1 MTLDSPVLTVAG
13 VGPAVSK
20 ALKSH
25 GIETVGDILRSTPL
39 RWIDYSHAVPI
50 KSVSIGDTV
59 VIQATIAKVA
69 NERTARKYMA
79 IVRATVH
86 DASGVMDA
94 IWFNQP
100 YLSQT
105 LRVGGIL
112 RLRGVVGYNRAE
124 GKILQ
129 NPTICKDTD
138 KMIAAVYSERTGITS
153 GRFSQLVSRVS
164 YLINDIPDPLSWEM
178 LKQFSIM
185 SLGDALKA
193 LHFPPTLGMVTAG
206 LKRLA
211 VDELWSIMVLTRLS
225 KLSLKQNSAPTIVQN
240 QTRFRQ
246 FSEKLDFT
254 MTPAQIQSLSEIL
267 SDMAQKVPMRR
278 LLNGDVGSGKTVVA
292 FGAAD
297 ATLANQLSVVLLSP
311 TTVLAE
317 QHYQSWLKLK
327 LGADSY
333 LFTAGL
339 ILHNGQKVSRER
351 ALKALQESRVAFISG
366 THSLLRDDI
375 MQDRNVGLVIVDEQ
389 HRFGVSQRA
398 ATLNKQHLVPHL
410 LSMSATPIPRT
421 AALTLYGDLDV
432 SYLKDKPHGRR
443 SVMTKLASERSRP
456 MVERFINQ
464 IIDRGE
470 QVFVVCPAIETI
482 EETSDQLFMTDD
494 KKAVKKEFDRLT
506 NVFPHRRIGLLHG
519 KLRQAEKEQ
528 VLTQFRDGKLD
539 ILVTTSVIEVG
550 VDITKASA
558 IIIEGAEHFGLASLH
573 QLRGRV
579 GRGLNQA
586 YCFLFASTWNDTTT
600 KRLQLLV
607 DFTDGFTLAEKD
619 LLMRGPGDLF
629 GTLQAGVAPFH
640 YASLSDGQLVRIA
653 EQICQAILKLDRKD
667 WPAALT
673 NWFEIKS
680 ENISVLAH

>member
-1 MTLDSPVLTVAG
+1 MTLDSPTLMVPG

-25 GIETVGDILRSTPL
+25 GIETVGDILRTTPL
-39 RWIDYSHAVPI
+39 RWIDYTHVTPI
-50 KSVSIGDTV
+50 RGISIGTTV
-59 VIQATIAKVA
+59 VICATVDKVA

-79 IVRATVH
+79 IVRATLSDTTGSV
-86 DASGVMDA
+86 DAV
-94 IWFNQP
+94 WFNQP

-105 LRVGGIL
+105 LRVGTVL
-112 RLRGVVGYNRAE
+112 RLRGVVGYNRAS
-124 GKILQ
+124 GKLLQ
-129 NPTICKDTD
+129 NPTICKDD
-138 KMIAAVYSERTGITS
+138 SKLVAPVYSERTGIAS
-153 GRFSQLVSRVS
+153 GRFSQLISHVS
-164 YLINDIPDPLSWEM
+164 YLVNDIPDPLSREM
-178 LKQFSIM
+178 LDQFRLL

-193 LHFPPTLGMVTAG
+193 LHFPTSLGMVTAG

-225 KLSLKQNSAPTIVQN
+225 KIQLKHNNAPVIMQN
-240 QTRFRQ
+240 QARFRQ
-246 FSEKLDFT
+246 FIEKFDFK
-254 MTPAQIQSLSEIL
+254 MTSAQTKALSEIL
-267 SDMAQKVPMRR
+267 SDMAQKMPMRR

-292 FGAAD
+292 FAAAD
-297 ATLANQLSVVLLSP
+297 AVLANHLSVVLLSP

-317 QHYQSWLKLK
+317 QHYQSWYKLNMEV
-327 LGADSY
+327 DSF

-339 ILHNGQKVSRER
+339 ILHNGQKISRAQ
-351 ALKALQESRVAFISG
+351 ALKALHASKVAFISG
-366 THSLLRDDI
+366 THSLLQGDI
-375 MQDRNVGLVIVDEQ
+375 IQNRNVGLVIVDEQ
-389 HRFGVSQRA
+389 HRFGVAQRA
-398 ATLNKQHLVPHL
+398 ATLGQQHLTPHL

-432 SYLKDKPHGRR
+432 SYIKDKPHGRQ
-443 SVMTKLASERSRP
+443 SVITKLASERSRP
-456 MVERFINQ
+456 MVERFVNQ

-470 QVFVVCPAIETI
+470 QVFVVCPAIETV

-506 NVFPHRRIGLLHG
+506 TVFPHRRIGLLHG

-528 VLTQFRDGKLD
+528 VLSQFRDGQLD

-550 VDITKASA
+550 VDISQASA

-586 YCFLFASTWNDTTT
+586 YCFLFADKWNETTK

-607 DFTDGFTLAEKD
+607 DHSNGFILAEKD

-629 GTLQAGVAPFH
+629 GTLQAGIAPFH
-640 YASLSDGQLVRIA
+640 YASLSDGQLVETA
-653 EQICQAILKLDRKD
+653 EQICQAILKLDRKY
-667 WPAALT
+667 WPATLT
-673 NWFEIKS
+673 NWIESKL
-680 ENISVLAH
+680 ENISRE